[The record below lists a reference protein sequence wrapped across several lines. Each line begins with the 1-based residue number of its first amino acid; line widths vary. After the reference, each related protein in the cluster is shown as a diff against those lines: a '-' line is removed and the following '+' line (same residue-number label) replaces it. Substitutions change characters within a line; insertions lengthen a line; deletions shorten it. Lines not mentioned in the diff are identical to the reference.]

1 MAGPGLSASERRN
14 PLKETPITAER
25 PQVEAAAWPHESA
38 NAPPPSIIV
47 IVGAGQ
53 AGGWAAQTLRSEGF
67 AGRVVL
73 IGDEAHPP
81 HERPPLSKAVLSGA
95 AAPETTRLMKPEAFD
110 ALAVQWRP
118 GVQVHRIDRAAK
130 QVLLSDGTAQPYDKL
145 ILCTGGRAR
154 RLAVPGADQVPLHT
168 LRTIE
173 DAQAL
178 APALRPGRS
187 VVVVGGG
194 WIGLEVAATARQQGA
209 DVVVV
214 ETQSRLCE
222 RTVPAEV
229 SAYLLALHRAQGV
242 RVLLGAGVRGFAR
255 AADSRSEVLLADG
268 SALVCDTIV
277 LGVGLVPNDELARE
291 AGLACEGGVLV
302 DAQCR
307 TSDPHILAA
316 GDVAVAPNP
325 WAGRSLRLESWQNAQ
340 EQGMAAARSALGL
353 AVDYQPLPWFWSD
366 QYGMNLQIYGMPT
379 PAHRVVQRGDPAS
392 GSFVL
397 FYLAGDVVQ
406 AAVGANAARDLR
418 FARRL
423 IEQRKPVDAERLADL
438 GTQMAKL

>member
-1 MAGPGLSASERRN
+1 M
-14 PLKETPITAER
+14 
-25 PQVEAAAWPHESA
+25 
-38 NAPPPSIIV
+38 
-47 IVGAGQ
+47 
-53 AGGWAAQTLRSEGF
+53 
-67 AGRVVL
+67 
-73 IGDEAHPP
+73 
-81 HERPPLSKAVLSGA
+81 
-95 AAPETTRLMKPEAFD
+95 
-110 ALAVQWRP
+110 
-118 GVQVHRIDRAAK
+118 
-130 QVLLSDGTAQPYDKL
+130 LLSNGEALVYDKL

-154 RLAVPGADQVPLHT
+154 RLTLPGADQVPLHT

-178 APALRPGRS
+178 ASALGPGRS

-222 RTVPAEV
+222 RTVPAEI
-229 SAYLLALHRAQGV
+229 SEHLLALHRAQGTL
-242 RVLLGAGVRGFAR
+242 VLLGAGVNGFDK
-255 AADSRSEVLLADG
+255 AADGRSEVLLADG
-268 SALVCDTIV
+268 SVLRCDAIV
-277 LGVGLVPNDELARE
+277 LGIGLVPNDELARE
-291 AGLACEGGVLV
+291 AGLECEGGVLV

-325 WAGRSLRLESWQNAQ
+325 WAGRRMRLESWQNAQ
-340 EQGMAAARSALGL
+340 EQGIAAARSALGH

-366 QYGMNLQIYGMPT
+366 QYGMNLQIYGVPT
-379 PAHRVVQRGDPAS
+379 SAHRVVQRGDAAS

-406 AAVGANAARDLR
+406 AAIGPNAARDLR

-423 IEQRKPVDAERLADL
+423 IEQRKPVDAQRLADPE
-438 GTQMAKL
+438 TPMSKL